1 MFTRAS
7 KGVNYLT
14 IKVVDLGLMD
24 YLKAFDLQN
33 QLLGLRQE
41 KKIDDILLI
50 LEHPPVLTIGRS
62 GHRSNLLVS
71 EEELHRMGVNVYD
84 VNRGGDI
91 TYHGPGQIIGYPIL
105 DLSSMGKDIRTFVRN
120 LEEVFIQLLGK
131 EYGITAGRD
140 QEHTGVWI
148 GDKKIT
154 AIGLAVK
161 RWVTQHGFAF
171 NVNTNLDH
179 FQWIVPCGIVDKGVT
194 SISDQLGA
202 ELDMQEVKRQ
212 TAQYF
217 GRVYNREIQS
227 MDKEQ
232 LYEYIKGE

>member
-1 MFTRAS
+1 M
-7 KGVNYLT
+7 T
-14 IKVVDLGLMD
+14 IKVIDLGLMD
-24 YLKAFDLQN
+24 YMEAFDLQN

-62 GHRSNLLVS
+62 GHRSNLLLS
-71 EEELHRMGVNVYD
+71 EEELKRVGVDVYD

-105 DLSSMGKDIRTFVRN
+105 DLAAMGKDIRTFVRN
-120 LEEVFIQLLGK
+120 LEEVFIQLLDQ
-131 EYGITAGRD
+131 EYGISAGRD
-140 QEHTGVWI
+140 QKHTGVWI

-179 FQWIVPCGIVDKGVT
+179 FQWIIPCGIVDKGVT
-194 SISDQLGA
+194 SISDQLGIK
-202 ELDMQEVKRQ
+202 LDMQRVKRQ
-212 TAQYF
+212 TVEYF
-217 GRVYNREIQS
+217 GRIYKREMES
-227 MDKEQ
+227 MDKAQ